1 MTKVHAIS
9 TKLRSQV
16 KLPDRESAA
25 LANFTGDLR
34 CIATFELW
42 YYIRYRATF
51 VEHRRNYDVKK
62 SPDRGVTTNYPV
74 DHAGSRYQRISTSPS
89 RDSDKFQGYIN
100 DFRGSWDHGWLR
112 VYRQIKDPRDRVIN
126 CNPIEFLLFSRL
138 QVNSRDSQVFQRV
151 TVLEIATIACRCYPT
166 MSICN
171 SKGKWSRNDCV
182 IFIKK
187 ERREFILLKNS
198 FRWLNRRI

>member
-89 RDSDKFQGYIN
+89 RQ
-100 DFRGSWDHGWLR
+100 
-112 VYRQIKDPRDRVIN
+112 RQISSDISTIFVDRGIMDDCEFIVRLKIRGIESSTVIR
-126 CNPIEFLLFSRL
+126 FLLFSRL

-187 ERREFILLKNS
+187 WREFILLKNS

>member
-1 MTKVHAIS
+1 MIDTKIKSLVRIVTKVHAIS

-89 RDSDKFQGYIN
+89 RDSDKFQAIYRRFSWIV
-100 DFRGSWDHGWLR
+100 GSWM
-112 VYRQIKDPRDRVIN
+112 
-126 CNPIEFLLFSRL
+126 
-138 QVNSRDSQVFQRV
+138 
-151 TVLEIATIACRCYPT
+151 IA
-166 MSICN
+166 SL
-171 SKGKWSRNDCV
+171 SSD
-182 IFIKK
+182 
-187 ERREFILLKNS
+187 
-198 FRWLNRRI
+198 

>member
-1 MTKVHAIS
+1 MSRNHRIAE
-9 TKLRSQV
+9 LRQITRSIMLDRDTNKFPRRQV
-16 KLPDRESAA
+16 
-25 LANFTGDLR
+25 
-34 CIATFELW
+34 
-42 YYIRYRATF
+42 
-51 VEHRRNYDVKK
+51 
-62 SPDRGVTTNYPV
+62 
-74 DHAGSRYQRISTSPS
+74 
-89 RDSDKFQGYIN
+89 DSDKFQAIYRR
-100 DFRGSWDHGWLR
+100 FSWDHGWLR

-187 ERREFILLKNS
+187 WREFILLKNS

>member
-1 MTKVHAIS
+1 MIDTKIKSLVRIVTKVHAIS

-89 RDSDKFQGYIN
+89 RQ
-100 DFRGSWDHGWLR
+100 
-112 VYRQIKDPRDRVIN
+112 RQISSDISTIFVDRGIM
-126 CNPIEFLLFSRL
+126 
-138 QVNSRDSQVFQRV
+138 D
-151 TVLEIATIACRCYPT
+151 
-166 MSICN
+166 
-171 SKGKWSRNDCV
+171 DC
-182 IFIKK
+182 
-187 ERREFILLKNS
+187 EFIVRLKIRGIES
-198 FRWLNRRI
+198 STVIRLNFFFFQDFK

>member
-1 MTKVHAIS
+1 MSRNHRIAE
-9 TKLRSQV
+9 LRQITRSIMLDRDTNEFPRRQV
-16 KLPDRESAA
+16 ATA
-25 LANFTGDLR
+25 TNFKR
-34 CIATFELW
+34 
-42 YYIRYRATF
+42 
-51 VEHRRNYDVKK
+51 
-62 SPDRGVTTNYPV
+62 
-74 DHAGSRYQRISTSPS
+74 
-89 RDSDKFQGYIN
+89 YIN

-138 QVNSRDSQVFQRV
+138 QVNSRDSQVFKRV